1 MNKITKLIPYP
12 FLSKSVVSLILF
24 IGLTFSTIQAQ
35 LFVQVQGGAFIGSPY
50 TFDGVPEGS
59 TGSPVIGPYGGI
71 SIGYHLTERFSI
83 RIGGN
88 YAEKG
93 SEYLVPIS
101 GKTRVE
107 RSLFGLNFEIPFNVS
122 YEGTAEGAYANK
134 YIDIPLSFVYR
145 NRSGKISVI
154 AGPYASY
161 LLEGSHTGT
170 VDVRISRLFNINDE
184 PFDQSD
190 LIDTWD
196 LGAHAGVEVRV
207 FKRLYFMAD
216 AMLGLVP
223 IFAENPE
230 GLEGF
235 YRNIYMRTG
244 LSYRMGKN

>member
-1 MNKITKLIPYP
+1 MNQFTNRIKLNLA
-12 FLSKSVVSLILF
+12 FKSIASLVFF
-24 IGLTFSTIQAQ
+24 IGLTFSSIQAQ

-59 TGSPVIGPYGGI
+59 TGSPIIGPFGGI

-101 GKTRVE
+101 GRTRIE
-107 RSLFGLNFEIPFNVS
+107 RSLFGLNFEIPFNLA

-145 NRSGKISVI
+145 NRSGKLSVI

-170 VDVRISRLFNINDE
+170 VDVRVSRLFNVNDE
-184 PFDQSD
+184 PFDQSE

-196 LGAHAGVEVRV
+196 LGAHLGAEVRV
-207 FKRLYFMAD
+207 FKRFYFMAD

-223 IFAENPE
+223 IFSENPE

-244 LSYRMGKN
+244 LSYRIGKN